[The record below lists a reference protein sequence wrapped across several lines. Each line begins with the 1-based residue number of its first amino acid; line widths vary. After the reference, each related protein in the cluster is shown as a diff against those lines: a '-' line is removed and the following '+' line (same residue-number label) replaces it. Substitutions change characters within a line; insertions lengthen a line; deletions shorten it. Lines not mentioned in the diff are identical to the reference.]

1 MVTDMTTVAQVR
13 LTRVDDEADL
23 RAWFEVGAAAVAHD
37 RPGDPPRSWAGLVS
51 ELTRP
56 WPGRDVERWL
66 ARSDGDAVAAL
77 RLALP
82 NRDNLSS
89 ALVEC
94 EVAPAQRRRG
104 LGRALLAHAAD
115 RARTQGRTRLIV
127 EVRTGGPGDALMRA
141 LGARPALRDQRRRL
155 PLPPAD
161 PAALAAMEAAA
172 VAASPGHTLV
182 GWTGT
187 TPDDHLDDIARLAAQ
202 MSTDTPLDDLH
213 SEPETY
219 DADRVREADAASVGH
234 GMVPLVTAARVGV
247 DGPLVAYTTVFHRA
261 ETPWHASQGDTL
273 VESAHRG
280 HRLGVRVKLANL
292 ARLQAHA
299 PQVTAVDT
307 WNADSNPWMV
317 SINEAMGFRP
327 YDAWTEWEL
336 DLV

>member
-1 MVTDMTTVAQVR
+1 MTTVAGVQ

-23 RAWFEVGAAAVAHD
+23 REWFDVGAASVTHD
-37 RPGDPPRSWAGLVS
+37 RPGDPARSWAGLVS

-66 ARSDGDAVAAL
+66 ARRDGEAVAAL

-94 EVAPAQRRRG
+94 EVAPARRRRG

-115 RARTQGRTRLIV
+115 RARAHDRTRLIV
-127 EVRTGGPGDALMRA
+127 EVRAGGPGDVLMRA

-161 PAALAAMEAAA
+161 PDALAALEAAA
-172 VAASPGHTLV
+172 VAASVGYTLV
-182 GWTGT
+182 GWTGA
-187 TPDDHLDDIARLAAQ
+187 TPDEHVDDIARLTAQ
-202 MSTDTPLDDLH
+202 MSTDAPFDDLH
-213 SEPETY
+213 WEPETY
-219 DADRVREADAASVGH
+219 DADRIREADAAFVSH
-234 GMVPLVTAARVGV
+234 GMVPLVTAVRVGA
-247 DGPLVAYTTVFHRA
+247 DGPLVAYSTLFHRA
-261 ETPWHASQGDTL
+261 ETPWHAGQGDTL

-280 HRLGVRVKLANL
+280 HRLGMRVKLANL
-292 ARLQAHA
+292 TRLREYA